1 MINSVTGCK
10 TSPNNHPAKH
20 LCMSWLWLCSR
31 CTAAEKL
38 QFHSFVLEPST
49 ESLLLQMFW
58 VILSW
63 KPCCEMWEVIAVK
76 KNNTQAFSAALS
88 LREEDSCYC
97 LLHLPFFFHVS
108 NIFCNSATSLWHF
121 TKSSLS
127 VISAPFHHLL
137 QKIEILSQIKS
148 SLGLGLSN

>member
-1 MINSVTGCK
+1 MLRIIARFL
-10 TSPNNHPAKH
+10 TSFIQRSWSIQWLAAKQAQITTQRDI
-20 LCMSWLWLCSR
+20 CMSWLWLCSR

-38 QFHSFVLEPST
+38 QFHSFVLELST

-63 KPCCEMWEVIAVK
+63 KLCCEMWEVIAVK
-76 KNNTQAFSAALS
+76 KKNTQAFSAALS

-97 LLHLPFFFHVS
+97 LPHLPFFFYVS

-121 TKSSLS
+121 TKSSLCD
-127 VISAPFHHLL
+127 F
-137 QKIEILSQIKS
+137 S
-148 SLGLGLSN
+148 SL